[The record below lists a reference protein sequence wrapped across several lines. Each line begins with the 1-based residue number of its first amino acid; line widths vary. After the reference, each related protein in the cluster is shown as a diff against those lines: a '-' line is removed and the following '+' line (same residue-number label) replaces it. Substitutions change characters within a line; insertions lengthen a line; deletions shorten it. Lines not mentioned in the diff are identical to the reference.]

1 MEQDAR
7 RLRVALGI
15 LAQNLRGGGLDSLKP
30 IGVELAQSLAEFADN
45 ARFGQP
51 DSRLDEAVRNN
62 PQA

>member
-1 MEQDAR
+1 MEEDAH

-15 LAQNLRGGGLDSLKP
+15 LAQNLRGDGWDGLKP
-30 IGVELAQSLAEFADN
+30 IGVELAQSLAVFADN

-51 DSRLDEAVRNN
+51 DTRLDEAVRNN